1 MMNKKM
7 KEEFKPKNLNFSMR
21 RTIAIAF
28 KTINQ
33 FRRDRRTI
41 ALLSVVPIAIMLIF
55 GLAFSGEVKNV
66 PILVDNQ
73 DVLYTNPFP
82 PISLHLGPNI
92 TDSLLNDTSVDVSFG
107 NYFDGINAVE
117 KGDYYAAVLIPAN
130 FSEQVVKMLA
140 GDNETVKM
148 FVYIDAT
155 KPTIRAS
162 VLGAIHDALDES
174 LEGKGINVEQIL
186 AHDGAEFT
194 GLDVGIPSVI
204 AFVMIFL
211 LLIVGLITIVREKI
225 QGTQDRLYSTPLRSS
240 ERLLGYVIG
249 LMLIAFLM
257 ITLVLIFGVFVFG
270 AKVQGNVFLLIFAAL
285 LFGIAHVFM
294 AVFLSNFAQNELQA
308 IQFAPLTAIPSMAL
322 GGMLVPIVSLPGWLQ
337 PFSYVVP
344 LTYGINLFEGIM
356 LKGWG
361 FKELWLEFTIVAGMC
376 LLFFILAVVT
386 VRSRMRD

>member
-1 MMNKKM
+1 MSKK
-7 KEEFKPKNLNFSMR
+7 KNDEFKPKNLNFSMR
-21 RTIAIAF
+21 RSFAIAF

-73 DVLYTNPFP
+73 DDLYTHPFP
-82 PISLHLGPNI
+82 AISLHLGPNI

-107 NYFDGINAVE
+107 NYFDGIDAVE
-117 KGDYYAAVLIPAN
+117 KGDYYAAILIPAN
-130 FSEQVVKMLA
+130 FSEQVVKMLT

-162 VLGAIHDALDES
+162 VLGAVHDALDDS
-174 LEGKGINVEQIL
+174 LGEKGINVVQIL
-186 AHDGAEFT
+186 AHEGAEYT
-194 GLDVGIPSVI
+194 GLDVGIPAVI

-249 LMLIAFLM
+249 LLLIAFLM
-257 ITLVLIFGVFVFG
+257 IAFVLIFGVFVFG
-270 AKVQGNVFLLIFAAL
+270 ARVQGSVFLLIFAAL

-337 PFSYVVP
+337 PISYAVP

-361 FKELWLEFTIVAGMC
+361 FKELWLEFTVVAGMC
-376 LLFFILAVVT
+376 LLFFVLAILT

>member
-1 MMNKKM
+1 MSKKNVDL
-7 KEEFKPKNLNFSMR
+7 KPKNLNFSLR
-21 RTIAIAF
+21 RTMAIAF
-28 KTINQ
+28 RTMNQ

-41 ALLSVVPIAIMLIF
+41 ALMSIVPIVIMLIF
-55 GLAFSGEVKNV
+55 GLAFSGEVRNV
-66 PILVDNQ
+66 PVIIDNQ

-92 TDSLLNDTSVDVSFG
+92 TDNLVADDGVDVTFG
-107 NYFDGINAVE
+107 NYDQGIDSVE
-117 KGDYYAAVLIPAN
+117 LGDVYAAVLIPAN
-130 FSEQVVKMLA
+130 FSELVVRMLT
-140 GDNETVKM
+140 GENVTIQLY
-148 FVYIDAT
+148 VYIDAT

-162 VLGAIHDALDES
+162 VMSTIYDALDS
-174 LEGKGINVEQIL
+174 AVGDRGIKLVQIL

-204 AFVMIFL
+204 AFVIIFL
-211 LLIVGLITIVREKI
+211 LVIVGTITVTREKI

-249 LMLIAFLM
+249 LLLIAILM
-257 ITLVLIFGVFVFG
+257 ISLTLIFGVLVFG
-270 AKVQGNVFLLIFAAL
+270 VKVHGNVFLLIFAAL
-285 LFGIAHVFM
+285 IFGIAHVFL

-308 IQFAPLTAIPSMAL
+308 IQFAPLTALPSMAL
-322 GGMLVPIVSLPGWLQ
+322 GGMLVPIVSLPVWLQ
-337 PFSYVVP
+337 PLSYVVP

-361 FKELWLEFTIVAGMC
+361 FKELWVDFTVVAGMC

-386 VRSRMRD
+386 VRNRMRD